1 LEAQSTALEE
11 AGIIPSDAPRSDEPG
26 ITNGG
31 LGNMGDVAWLNQR
44 SRDVGLEKEKELRTE
59 AEKMIAEAK
68 EIKDTVMGNG
78 T

>member
-1 LEAQSTALEE
+1 LESQSAALVD
-11 AGIIPSDAPRSDEPG
+11 AGIIPAEPPKSDEPG

-44 SRDVGLEKEKELRTE
+44 SRDVGMDKEKELRSE
-59 AEKMIAEAK
+59 AEQMIIDAK
-68 EIKDTVMGNG
+68 QVKDTVMGND